1 MSNFAVI
8 QSEWST
14 LFGAASKAEGMANTD
29 ARTSCF
35 YARRTLEL
43 AVDWL
48 YKHDP
53 ALRLPYQDHL
63 SALIHEPTFKATAGD
78 AVFTKAK
85 LIKDLGNMAVHST
98 RIVLRTDAVTAT
110 RELFHFCYWLA
121 RTYGQRARPAPD
133 LRFDAALIPL
143 PPAPSAVS
151 AAPAQSIE
159 QLQELET
166 QLKAS
171 DEKLSVLLPAK
182 AALDDELQQLRLEVA
197 AAKQANTTQ
206 PDTHDYSES
215 ETRDYFI
222 DLLLKEAGWQLDVK
236 NFEVPVS
243 GMPNKQGVGSHV
255 GETRLKLGDPLD
267 DAQLRD
273 ELAGFLHQQVAAMN
287 LDNFVVRPR
296 RKWVERFAKLESW
309 HKLDD
314 DAHTE
319 LSQQVADLP
328 TALLDNDED
337 AKRFDLLVLRT
348 QLAILQALPD
358 YAALRER
365 LQAIASALEE
375 QEAIPAIKAHTEVI
389 AQATEQS
396 HGLGIFIRSLVGLDR
411 ETAKQAFSQ
420 FVVGTSAT
428 ASQLEF
434 INLIVNYLTEN
445 GLMDAARLYAS
456 PFTDISQQGPE
467 ALFLPARVTEMVRVL
482 DEIRARA
489 MA

>member
-1 MSNFAVI
+1 MSNFAFL

-151 AAPAQSIE
+151 ADPAQSIE

-273 ELAGFLHQQVAAMN
+273 ELAGFLDQQVAARTWTTLSCDPGAN
-287 LDNFVVRPR
+287 GWSASP
-296 RKWVERFAKLESW
+296 SW
-309 HKLDD
+309 N
-314 DAHTE
+314 
-319 LSQQVADLP
+319 P
-328 TALLDNDED
+328 
-337 AKRFDLLVLRT
+337 
-348 QLAILQALPD
+348 
-358 YAALRER
+358 
-365 LQAIASALEE
+365 
-375 QEAIPAIKAHTEVI
+375 
-389 AQATEQS
+389 
-396 HGLGIFIRSLVGLDR
+396 
-411 ETAKQAFSQ
+411 
-420 FVVGTSAT
+420 GTSST
-428 ASQLEF
+428 TMHTP
-434 INLIVNYLTEN
+434 N
-445 GLMDAARLYAS
+445 
-456 PFTDISQQGPE
+456 
-467 ALFLPARVTEMVRVL
+467 
-482 DEIRARA
+482 
-489 MA
+489 